1 MKRVFFSLAMLAL
14 LMSGCY
20 KDDINDLKD
29 KYKDLQEQLDQQ
41 AQNYQTILDALQN
54 QLTVTAVAQITGG
67 YSIVFSDGS
76 TVQVKDGNTPVIE
89 IRDGYWWL
97 NGTKTEVEA
106 RGQDGQNG
114 QDGAIPEIEIRDG
127 YWWINGAPTTVKA
140 EGADGSN
147 GTNGADAPVITAIV
161 IQDGKMTFTFDKGD
175 PITVPMAE
183 GAAPYIVS
191 IVEVGGV
198 VTFYYSDGNSVKM
211 NKTTETVP
219 VGLWVLSEGYIG
231 MGNGQ
236 LVYYDYNSAT
246 DKFVRNNAKRFQNY
260 AETPNDL
267 TIYGS
272 KMYAAISGSSNDGF
286 VRVINP
292 ATGATIRDIVITH
305 NSVQEMPRR
314 LAVTNGK
321 VYATLYSGAVAEIDT
336 TFLTYRTIGL
346 TGTFSEGISVHEQS
360 LYICNSG
367 QGVGNTI
374 SVVSIASFTET
385 SSITVAQNPVNIVNV
400 GNSELYF
407 NTADVS
413 WAGGDPATLY
423 VLNASSNTVTHTLN
437 VPVESIAFLNGYVY
451 GVGFDWNDF
460 ETTMKKVNIT
470 DKSVSD
476 FVDDPDDYFMS
487 YKVSVNPLTN
497 EIFVSDQG
505 ENVWR
510 FKEDGTEIEELTT
523 GVPCGAAAVFVNTV
537 QTTYSIIE

>member
-1 MKRVFFSLAMLAL
+1 MKRIIFSLAIAAL

-29 KYKDLQEQLDQQ
+29 KYKDLQAQLDKQ
-41 AQNYQTILDALQN
+41 AQDYQTILSALQN
-54 QLTVTAVAQITGG
+54 QLTVTAVAPISGG
-67 YSIVFSDGS
+67 YSIVFSNGS
-76 TVQVKDGNTPVIE
+76 TVQVKEGNTPVFTVGE
-89 IRDGYWWL
+89 NGNWYVDGVDT
-97 NGTKTEVEA
+97 GAEA
-106 RGQDGQNG
+106 RGQSGQS
-114 QDGAIPEIEIRDG
+114 GATPEIRPDG
-127 YWWINGAPTTVKA
+127 YWWINNMNTGVKA
-140 EGADGSN
+140 EGVTGN
-147 GTNGADAPVITAIV
+147 HGTNAPVITAII
-161 IQDGKMTFTFDKGD
+161 IQNGEMTFTFSEGNS
-175 PITVPMAE
+175 ITVPMAE

-191 IVEVGGV
+191 IVEVAGV
-198 VTFYYSDGNSVKM
+198 VTYYYSDGSTITMSK
-211 NKTTETVP
+211 KTETVL
-219 VGLWVLSEGYIG
+219 VGLWYLSEGYMG

-246 DKFVRNNAKRFQNY
+246 DRFVRDNSKGFPAY

-267 TIYGS
+267 KIYGS
-272 KMYAAISGSSNDGF
+272 NMYAAITGVTNDGF

-292 ATGATIRDIVITH
+292 ATGAIIRDIVISH

-336 TFLTYRTIGL
+336 ASFTYRTIGL
-346 TGTFSEGISVHEQS
+346 TGTFSEGISVHGQS

-367 QGVGNTI
+367 QGFGNTI

-400 GNSELYF
+400 GNGELYF

-413 WAGGDPATLY
+413 WAGGDPANLY
-423 VLNASSNTVTHTLN
+423 VLNASSNTVSHTLN

-451 GVGFDWNDF
+451 GVGFDWNDW
-460 ETTMKKVNIT
+460 ETTMKKINIA

-505 ENVWR
+505 DKVWR

-523 GVPCGAAAVFVNTV
+523 GVPCGTTAVFVNTV
-537 QTTYSIIE
+537 KTTYSIIE